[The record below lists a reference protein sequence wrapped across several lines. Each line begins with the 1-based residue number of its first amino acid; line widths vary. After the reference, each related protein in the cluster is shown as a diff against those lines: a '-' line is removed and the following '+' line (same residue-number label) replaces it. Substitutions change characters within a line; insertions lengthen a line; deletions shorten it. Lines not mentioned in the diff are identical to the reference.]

1 MPYDTFTEFDYQNG
15 EVFVDG
21 EKVPGAIKNNKLQL
35 EFAIGKQD
43 NPKVNAILLV
53 EGGLRNT
60 HYQSHQRYLR
70 ELEKI
75 RKLQQRQHQDDYE
88 QQLQPGGF
96 SGYIDFFA
104 DDEDPSLPKSTIN
117 SFLDGAWTLE
127 MMSLGFLF
135 AFFTVLKII
144 STEPSEGQRSHK
156 IRRE

>member
-1 MPYDTFTEFDYQNG
+1 M
-15 EVFVDG
+15 
-21 EKVPGAIKNNKLQL
+21 QL

-88 QQLQPGGF
+88 Q
-96 SGYIDFFA
+96 
-104 DDEDPSLPKSTIN
+104 
-117 SFLDGAWTLE
+117 
-127 MMSLGFLF
+127 
-135 AFFTVLKII
+135 
-144 STEPSEGQRSHK
+144 
-156 IRRE
+156 